1 MGHFFFFVSAH
12 LLRSKGRSLRFSPG
26 QGNPHSCLV
35 MLYVGEGSQWEQHH
49 LLYSLLAFSHF
60 PGFPEANQPLL
71 VLIPGW
77 VGLCTFQDPVGLSN
91 ELSCEAGSFCCCHL
105 NPHRYF
111 QLEALRLYF
120 PMLEPWVVW
129 SVSLPRCS
137 SQFIRMWIA
146 QLARSCLSHPV
157 LQTPPCHKSSL
168 PSYTALPLLLVWMNV
183 SSLTPWLLDCHRL
196 IFCQFW
202 LVFVFK
208 FVVVLLLV
216 VRGGTACLP
225 TPPPWPNVLSF
236 QFIFLGIDFTY
247 FI

>member
-1 MGHFFFFVSAH
+1 MLCWFLGGWFCVCSRTLWVSPTNCPVRLVVYSIATTPTGFY
-12 LLRSKGRSLRFSPG
+12 SQRF
-26 QGNPHSCLV
+26 
-35 MLYVGEGSQWEQHH
+35 
-49 LLYSLLAFSHF
+49 
-60 PGFPEANQPLL
+60 
-71 VLIPGW
+71 
-77 VGLCTFQDPVGLSN
+77 
-91 ELSCEAGSFCCCHL
+91 
-105 NPHRYF
+105 
-111 QLEALRLYF
+111 LRLCF

-129 SVSLPRCS
+129 SVSLPSCS

-146 QLARSCLSHPV
+146 QLASSCLSHPV
-157 LQTPPCHKSSL
+157 LQPPPCHKSSL